1 MIEKGFAQG
10 IVSWHPVRLARNSL
24 DGGKIIYL
32 LDTGQLQ
39 DLKFPTFW
47 FQNTPQ
53 GKFMLN
59 IAFGQSKYYVDNLSE
74 NAKRGLHFKAR
85 NGEWPG
91 FAPFG
96 YRNDRNT
103 RSLVVH
109 SNEAKL
115 VKVVFKNFA
124 SGDFDSMKTIKNY
137 LFEHGVKRKNDRPL
151 HYNQIRDML
160 TRNLYCGLFTYAGET
175 YEGKHTPLISKDLF
189 DRVQEQLNV

>member
-1 MIEKGFAQG
+1 LIEKGFAQG